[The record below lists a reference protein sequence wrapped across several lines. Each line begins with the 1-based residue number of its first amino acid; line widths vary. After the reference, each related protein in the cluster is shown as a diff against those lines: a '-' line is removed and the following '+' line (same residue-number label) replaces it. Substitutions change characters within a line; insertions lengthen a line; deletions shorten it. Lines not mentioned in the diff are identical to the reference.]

1 MTGRQIIVRG
11 AQFLEAHKQPFGDA
25 SDRMPTNPSPI
36 RTALCCQA
44 VAVRIGRPSLIIHR
58 SSRSS
63 PGMSSPSPNALN
75 LKALEAIFHAAE
87 HYERSGHV

>member
-1 MTGRQIIVRG
+1 MTGRQIVVRG

-36 RTALCCQA
+36 RTAPCLQA

-58 SSRSS
+58 FSHLSLGTSR
-63 PGMSSPSPNALN
+63 PNALN
-75 LKALEAIFHAAE
+75 LKALEQANHGE
-87 HYERSGHV
+87 HSQEIPDRV